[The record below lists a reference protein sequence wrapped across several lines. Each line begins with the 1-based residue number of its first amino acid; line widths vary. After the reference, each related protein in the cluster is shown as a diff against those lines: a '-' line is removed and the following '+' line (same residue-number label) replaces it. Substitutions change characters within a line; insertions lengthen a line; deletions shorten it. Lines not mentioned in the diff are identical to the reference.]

1 LQANEFGEIEYPTVV
16 LVIEWIDNV
25 VVVFFSAEY
34 LIRFGWE
41 WRYVVFFS
49 QEYLQNWFLLYNFVV
64 FFY

>member
-1 LQANEFGEIEYPTVV
+1 MFTLQANEFGEIEYPTVV

-41 WRYVVFFS
+41 WRYVVFFHKNIYYS
-49 QEYLQNWFLLYNFVV
+49 VLV
-64 FFY
+64 